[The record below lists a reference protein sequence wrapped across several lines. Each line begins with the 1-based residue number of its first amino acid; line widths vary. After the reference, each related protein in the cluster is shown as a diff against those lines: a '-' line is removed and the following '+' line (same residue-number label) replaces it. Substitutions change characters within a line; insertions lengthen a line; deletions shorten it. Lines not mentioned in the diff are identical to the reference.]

1 MPTFAANYLV
11 MKYCA
16 FSIGFFALAI
26 LMFLHL
32 RVLPN
37 GFEQTPDS
45 VKQLIEN
52 AKNDQKFDVLV
63 SSAKDILHKYP
74 NDAIELAQNALIIA
88 TERNDSASMANAY
101 LTLAKSYS
109 ITGKYSVAIE
119 NLDQSYALLKSLN
132 DSLSLVNVHQV
143 YGQTYTRIGEFKSA
157 LDHTQKALSLA
168 GYLKLSGKIAEL
180 SREIGNIYFY
190 FDERAIALDFYQ
202 RSLKIS
208 QEQKDSEGI
217 AKAYNNMGRIYSENG
232 DYDQALEYLEK
243 SLSYKNKES
252 DRVSFGNTLMNI
264 GTVYLAKED
273 YNGALKFLQES
284 FENFNAVNDIEGV
297 ANSLFYIGQTH
308 FLLNNI
314 NQALAVQDEA
324 WKIASQSDSKRL
336 QVKISLALSEINA
349 STGDFKRAYN
359 YYRIHSSMRD
369 SVFSEENTRLLLELE
384 SRYQLHAKQR
394 QIDLLSKEQAL
405 KKSEQRK
412 ARIWI
417 ALLAIVSLFLI
428 SLSYFIYIR
437 FRDKNKHNQQ
447 LLDEIQQRKGVE
459 QELNEYR
466 EHLENLVNERTWELK
481 FAKNKAEEAD
491 RLKTAFLTNM
501 SHEIRTPMNAILGFS
516 HLLTKPDSTEKSKAE
531 YYNIIKSNGEV
542 LMNLISDILD
552 ISLIESGQLKTR
564 QETVNIDVILR
575 ELLAIYIQQ
584 KEELGKK
591 ITISL
596 DIESSNTDLIIKTD
610 AVRVRQVLSNLL
622 SNSLKFTDQG
632 KISFGYRLSN
642 SKELVFFVKDTGC
655 GINPTKHKAIFE
667 RFKKFGAVDTGE
679 SKLYTGTGLGLAI
692 SHELVHLLGGKL
704 WLDSYPGKGSTFY
717 FTIPCIREKEKK
729 VSRKKTN
736 LNKPNETITGKT
748 ILVAEDVLS
757 NFQLIQAYLAPAK
770 VNILWAQNGIEA
782 IDIFTENQ
790 NIDIILMDVQM
801 PIMDGIRALK
811 RIRELDKKVP
821 IIANSAFY
829 GPDEEEKSFAAG
841 CNDYMYKPLKKDE
854 LISKL
859 SSFLS

>member
-1 MPTFAANYLV
+1 MNFN
-11 MKYCA
+11 A
-16 FSIGFFALAI
+16 FSIGYFTLAI

-32 RVLPN
+32 RLLPN
-37 GFEQTPDS
+37 GFEQNSDS

-52 AKNDQKFDVLV
+52 AKTEQKFDALI

-74 NDAIELAQNALIIA
+74 NDAIELAQNALIFA
-88 TERNDSASMANAY
+88 TDRKDTASMAHAY
-101 LTLAKSYS
+101 LTLARAYS
-109 ITGKYSVAIE
+109 ITGKYSVAID
-119 NLDQSYALLKSLN
+119 NLDLSYSLFKSFN

-143 YGQTYTRIGEFKSA
+143 YGQIYTQIGEFKSA
-157 LDHTQKALSLA
+157 LDHTQTAFSFA
-168 GYLKLSGKIAEL
+168 GYLKLSNKFAEL

-190 FDERAIALDFYQ
+190 FNERTIALDFYQ
-202 RSLKIS
+202 QSLKIS
-208 QEQKDSEGI
+208 QDLKDDEGV
-217 AKAYNNMGRIYSENG
+217 AKAYNNMGRVYSENG
-232 DYDQALEYLEK
+232 DYDQALEYLKK
-243 SLSYKNKES
+243 SLSYNSKAGE
-252 DRVSFGNTLMNI
+252 RVSYGNTLINI
-264 GTVYLAKED
+264 GSVYQAKQE
-273 YNGALKFLQES
+273 YKRALNFFQES

-314 NQALAVQDEA
+314 NQALALQDEA

-359 YYRIHSSMRD
+359 YYRVHSSLRD

-384 SRYQLHAKQR
+384 SKYQLNTKQR
-394 QIDLLSKEQAL
+394 QIELLSKEQAL

-417 ALLAIVSLFLI
+417 ALLAIISLFLI
-428 SLSYFIYIR
+428 SLSYFIYLR
-437 FRDKNKHNQQ
+437 FRDKNRHNKQ
-447 LLDEIQQRKGVE
+447 LLDEIQHRKKVE

-481 FAKNKAEEAD
+481 FAKDKAEESD

-564 QETVNIDVILR
+564 QKPVKIDAVLR
-575 ELLAIYIQQ
+575 ELLAHYEQQ

-591 ITISL
+591 ITITL
-596 DIESSNTDLIIKTD
+596 DIEPSETDLTIRTD
-610 AVRVRQVLSNLL
+610 GVRVRQVLSNLL

-655 GINPTKHKAIFE
+655 GINPAKHKAIFE
-667 RFKKFGAVDTGE
+667 RFNKFGPLDIEE

-717 FTIPCIREKEKK
+717 FTIPCVREKEKK
-729 VSRKKTN
+729 ASKKKTDPKN
-736 LNKPNETITGKT
+736 NGKNIAGKT

-770 VNILWAQNGIEA
+770 ANILWAQNGIEA
-782 IDIFTENQ
+782 IDIFTKNQ

-821 IIANSAFY
+821 IIVNSAFY
-829 GPDEEEKSFAAG
+829 VPDEEEKSFAAG

-859 SSFLS
+859 SGFLS